1 MRFHEDWFE
10 SEKSLS
16 KRIEHAREVLP
27 CVAYTSRDLLI
38 IADLTSS
45 MEVDGHRSDLVILK
59 GARAQ
64 AAFEGRDHLTPH
76 DIAIAAELAL
86 PHRIK
91 SGPFRKSEMGIQAL
105 DERIETLKSE
115 TVVNEA
121 GEETERADENEPKK
135 KVTLQ
140 N

>member
-1 MRFHEDWFE
+1 M
-10 SEKSLS
+10 
-16 KRIEHAREVLP
+16 
-27 CVAYTSRDLLI
+27 LI

-64 AAFEGRDHLTPH
+64 AAFEGREHLTAH

-105 DERIETLKSE
+105 DERIENLKSE
-115 TVVNEA
+115 TVANEP
-121 GEETERADENEPKK
+121 GEESEGADEDLSKK
-135 KVTLQ
+135 KAIPL